1 MTSAIEMR
9 GITKRFGALVANNGI
24 DLSVN
29 PGEVLALLGENGAG
43 KSTLMKILYGL
54 YRPDAGQIFVSGQP
68 VTLRSPAD
76 AIANGIGMVTQHF
89 ALVPTLNVAENVVLG
104 AGTGVLFD
112 GAAAERE
119 VLETAQR
126 YRLNVNPVA
135 LVRSLSVGEQQ
146 RVEILKALHRHAR
159 VLILDEPTAV
169 LTPQEA
175 TALFTELKQMVAQGL
190 SIIFISHHLD
200 EVLAVSDHIMVLRNG
215 AVAGHI
221 QTKAANVNTLAKMMI
236 GSVSPPPRASDGT
249 ERGREARTPTPPIRW
264 DRTGEGAPSAVRGG
278 GILVLTNIHALN
290 NRKLPALRGISLAVN
305 AGEVLGI
312 AGVSGNGQ
320 TELAEVIGGMRR
332 ITQGQITLGGETI
345 ANLNAAQATAAGI
358 GRIPEDR
365 KTGVVGALS
374 VAENLALEDL
384 NEFTRSGN
392 LDKQKMKH
400 NAERMIA
407 EYAIK
412 ATPSS
417 PAGKLSGG
425 NMQKVILARVLA
437 LNPKLIVAAQPTR
450 GLDVGA
456 TDYVRN
462 KLLAQRTRGAVIL
475 LISDDLDEILAL
487 SDRVAVMFEG
497 RIMGV
502 LNAREATAEQLGLLM
517 AGKSIM
523 PPAG

>member
-1 MTSAIEMR
+1 MSPAIEMR

-24 DLSVN
+24 NLSVN

-54 YRPDAGQIFVSGQP
+54 YQPDAGQIFVSGQP
-68 VTLRSPAD
+68 VALRSPAN
-76 AIANGIGMVTQHF
+76 AIAHGIGMVTQHF
-89 ALVPTLNVAENVVLG
+89 ALVPTLSVAENVVLG
-104 AGTGVLFD
+104 VGTSLLFD

-119 VLETAQR
+119 VRETAQR
-126 YRLNVNPVA
+126 YRLNVNPAA

-146 RVEILKALHRHAR
+146 RVEILKALHRNAR

-175 TALFTELKQMVAQGL
+175 TALFIELKQLVAQGL

-200 EVLAVSDHIMVLRNG
+200 EVLSVSDHIMVLRNG

-221 QTKAANVNTLAKMMI
+221 ETKDADVNKLAEMMI
-236 GSVSPPPRASDGT
+236 GQRLPSPP
-249 ERGREARTPTPPIRW
+249 TPLPS
-264 DRTGEGAPSAVRGG
+264 GEGSRPSFASPIGRGVRGEG
-278 GILVLTNIHALN
+278 LLMLTQVHALN
-290 NRKLPALRGISLAVN
+290 NRKLPALRGVSLAVN
-305 AGEVLGI
+305 AGEILGI

-332 ITQGQITLGGETI
+332 ITQGQITLAGESI
-345 ANLNAAQATAAGI
+345 ANLNAARAAAAGM

-365 KTGVVGALS
+365 KTGVVGTLS
-374 VAENLALEDL
+374 VAENLALEHLSD
-384 NEFTRSGN
+384 FTRSGS
-392 LDKQKMKH
+392 LDKQKMRL

-425 NMQKVILARVLA
+425 NMQKVILARVLSR
-437 LNPKLIVAAQPTR
+437 NPKLILAAQPTR

-456 TDYVRN
+456 TDYVRS
-462 KLLAQRTRGAVIL
+462 KLLEQRARGTAVV
-475 LISDDLDEILAL
+475 LISEDLDEILAL

-502 LNAREATAEQLGLLM
+502 LPAREATAEQLGLLM
-517 AGKSIM
+517 AGKALTEKESRL
-523 PPAG
+523 